1 MRQKLTQKH
10 VYDGFSLDSLFV
22 VAEEKRVNDLP
33 VSVAKSEKACA
44 QILSQ
49 RNTCAALSC
58 FVMLIPRTVLGIT
71 A

>member
-1 MRQKLTQKH
+1 MRQKLTKKH
-10 VYDGFSLDSLFV
+10 VYDGFSLGIHSLFI

-33 VSVAKSEKACA
+33 VSVAKSEKA